1 MGKINRLNEQQPC
14 AISPNFLRLHFYT
27 FSVKI
32 SNTCFSC
39 LKASKL
45 SHEPFWSSI
54 FPCVLS
60 QPELTVE
67 NLPSFL
73 SLGKALLL
81 LFVGEEED
89 GGQNQNLLEEM
100 RGVVELGD
108 RRLERYL
115 PSWIHL
121 YVHQS
126 QMMFNQYHTGFL
138 PVHQSRT
145 HTSLFYCYSK
155 VCLLSFSGRTP
166 GARSVLGSYF
176 GSMPS
181 LPTLVL
187 TCLPSGDEVYRYPPD
202 TPIVAASILGWL
214 QRVEDRSEPP
224 AGRKT
229 TENDAVAELAG
240 LNVGF

>member
-1 MGKINRLNEQQPC
+1 M
-14 AISPNFLRLHFYT
+14 
-27 FSVKI
+27 KI

-45 SHEPFWSSI
+45 SSEPFWSSI
-54 FPCVLS
+54 FPCILS

-81 LFVGEEED
+81 LFLGEEKD
-89 GGQNQNLLEEM
+89 NSGQNQKLLEEM
-100 RGVVELGD
+100 KGVVELGQ
-108 RRLERYL
+108 RQMERYL
-115 PSWIHL
+115 TSWIHL

-155 VCLLSFSGRTP
+155 VCRLSCSGRTP
-166 GARSVLGSYF
+166 AARSVLSSYF

-187 TCLPSGDEVYRYPPD
+187 TRLPSGDEVYLYPPD

-214 QRVEDRSEPP
+214 QRVEDGSELP
-224 AGRKT
+224 AGRRT
-229 TENDAVAELAG
+229 TENNAVAELAG
-240 LNVGF
+240 LDVGF